1 MNCTCQG
8 YFDFKEVI
16 VANIRDS
23 ALNLW
28 IIDTKFSVT
37 VTNRSIHKAAS
48 SKNSHLTSTDKSA
61 TVIKQNIRSK
71 LTSRK

>member
-8 YFDFKEVI
+8 YFASKEVI

-28 IIDTKFSVT
+28 IIDAKFSVT
-37 VTNRSIHKAAS
+37 LTNHSVHKVVS
-48 SKNSHLTSTDKSA
+48 SKNSQLTSTDKSA
-61 TVIKQNIRSK
+61 TVIEQNIRSK